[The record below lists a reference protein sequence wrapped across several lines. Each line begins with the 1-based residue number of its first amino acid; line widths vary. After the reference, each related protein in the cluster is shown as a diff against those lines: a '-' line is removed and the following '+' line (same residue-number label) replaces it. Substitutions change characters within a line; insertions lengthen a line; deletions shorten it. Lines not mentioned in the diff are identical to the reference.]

1 MEKSRDEPG
10 ACQNLHIS
18 MLTPPDLSAKDV
30 KIFLGCFFFKHTN
43 TVIYYYYVEILL
55 LLLV

>member
-18 MLTPPDLSAKDV
+18 MLTPPDLSVQRCKD
-30 KIFLGCFFFKHTN
+30 IFRVFFFF
-43 TVIYYYYVEILL
+43 
-55 LLLV
+55 